1 MKVNLTKKKLAA
13 LSYLRVSYT
22 AVFREVPSVRMFPS
36 WEMEGGGRWFEA
48 EAAGAGEAGVE
59 VEEEVD
65 RGPMAGEEED
75 SKGGDPEVRAADHGD
90 QVLKVG
96 W

>member
-1 MKVNLTKKKLAA
+1 
-13 LSYLRVSYT
+13 
-22 AVFREVPSVRMFPS
+22 
-36 WEMEGGGRWFEA
+36 MEGGGRWFEA

-75 SKGGDPEVRAADHGD
+75 SKGGDPERRAADHGD

-96 W
+96 WWHDCSMSIPCAARRSSIATLV